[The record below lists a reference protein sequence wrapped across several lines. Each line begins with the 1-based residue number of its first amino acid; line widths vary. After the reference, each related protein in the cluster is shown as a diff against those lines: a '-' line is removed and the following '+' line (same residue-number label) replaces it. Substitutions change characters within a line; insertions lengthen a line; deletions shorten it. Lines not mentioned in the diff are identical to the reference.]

1 MIELEALEIAVL
13 EKLIFDERFEN
24 ILADCKELA
33 KPSIIEDVLKYLIQ
47 YKLVMSRYAE
57 GGKPS
62 KPGFM
67 YDSDHMHD
75 YTYQISA
82 KGLKCLMEKKK

>member
-1 MIELEALEIAVL
+1 MIELEALERAVL

-24 ILADCKELA
+24 ILVDCKELA
-33 KPSIIEDVLKYLIQ
+33 KPNIIEDVLKYLIQ
-47 YKLVMSRYAE
+47 YKLVMSRYA
-57 GGKPS
+57 GSGKSS
-62 KPGFM
+62 KPGFI

-82 KGLKCLMEKKK
+82 KGIKCLMEKKK

>member
-1 MIELEALEIAVL
+1 MMELEAIEKTVL

-33 KPSIIEDVLKYLIQ
+33 KPSIVEDVLKYLIQ
-47 YKLVMSRYAE
+47 HKLVMSRYAG

-82 KGLKCLMEKKK
+82 KGLRYITQINP